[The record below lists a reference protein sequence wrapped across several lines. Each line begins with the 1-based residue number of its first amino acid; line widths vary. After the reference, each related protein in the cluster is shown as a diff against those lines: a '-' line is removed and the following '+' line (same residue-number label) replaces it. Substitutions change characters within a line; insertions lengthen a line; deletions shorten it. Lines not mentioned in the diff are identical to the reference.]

1 MTGWETTKEIWQY
14 QKHAWKPYWKR
25 QVIVKLGKE
34 LNRDG
39 KWNCMAINQTPLALA
54 MDELHEANR
63 PITNQVRIIEH
74 SWDGMGEW
82 KAA

>member
-1 MTGWETTKEIWQY
+1 
-14 QKHAWKPYWKR
+14 
-25 QVIVKLGKE
+25 
-34 LNRDG
+34 
-39 KWNCMAINQTPLALA
+39 MAINQTPLALA